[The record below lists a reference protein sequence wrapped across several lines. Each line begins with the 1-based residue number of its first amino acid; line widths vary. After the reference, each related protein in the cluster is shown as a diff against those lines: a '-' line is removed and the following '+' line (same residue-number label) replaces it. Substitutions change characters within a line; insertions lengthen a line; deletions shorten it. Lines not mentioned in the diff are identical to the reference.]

1 MCKKRFEN
9 KVAIVSGG
17 ANGIGLATVE
27 RLCAEGASVLF
38 SDLSGDDGR
47 RVASRLVAEG
57 YAAKFVQGDM
67 SEEAFCGHLA
77 EKADEHFG
85 GVDLLVNNAFAF
97 VAASLNATTQDWE
110 RSLFTGPVAFARMAQ
125 AVAPLMKKRG
135 GGAIVNVSSISAHI
149 AQKDR
154 WTYNMSKGAVDQLT
168 KCAALDLAEHGIRV
182 NAVSPGWIWSREV
195 EAAADADG
203 GGREKYGPV
212 WGRYHMLKRCGE
224 THEVAAAI
232 AFLLSDDASFI
243 TGTDLPVDGGY
254 LSMGPE
260 GIGLAGLVVGGN

>member
-135 GGAIVNVSSISAHI
+135 GGG
-149 AQKDR
+149 DR
-154 WTYNMSKGAVDQLT
+154 ECLVDLGAYRAKGPLDVQHVQRGGRPADEMRGFGSGGTWYSGERGL
-168 KCAALDLAEHGIRV
+168 ARLDLVKRG
-182 NAVSPGWIWSREV
+182 GSR
-195 EAAADADG
+195 
-203 GGREKYGPV
+203 R
-212 WGRYHMLKRCGE
+212 
-224 THEVAAAI
+224 
-232 AFLLSDDASFI
+232 
-243 TGTDLPVDGGY
+243 
-254 LSMGPE
+254 
-260 GIGLAGLVVGGN
+260 